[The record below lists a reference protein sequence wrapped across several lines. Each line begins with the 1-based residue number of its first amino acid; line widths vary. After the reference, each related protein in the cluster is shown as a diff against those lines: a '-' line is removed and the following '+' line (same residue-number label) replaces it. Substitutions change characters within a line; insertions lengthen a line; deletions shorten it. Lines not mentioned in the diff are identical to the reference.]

1 MTIEFRA
8 THLPRQPGPAA
19 WNALLPS
26 RPETEKLNADIHVDI
41 AVIGAGFAGL
51 SAARRLAQLDPSSRI
66 VVLEAGRLA
75 EGPAGRN
82 SGFMIDL
89 PHDLSSSD
97 YAGQGGNDD
106 DAAQI
111 ALNRHAISFATEV
124 AAESG
129 LSSDAFDACGK
140 VNGAATDAGHQHNL
154 DYANHLDGLGEDST
168 LLDAQSMQD
177 LTGTDY
183 YRSGLF
189 TPGTVM
195 IQPAAYIRGLAQVL
209 GKNVEL
215 YERSAVNAIRREGNG
230 WVLSCGSARVRAQKI
245 ILATNGHAESFG
257 FFKRRLM
264 HVFTYASMTEPL
276 GPALEDRLGGAKKW
290 AITPADPMGST
301 LRRISTSQGD
311 RIIVRSR
318 FTCNPSMRVGSWQ
331 MKSAGHNHDRGFAE
345 RFPVLAG
352 VKMQYRWAG
361 QLCMSWNG
369 VSAFGEIEDGLFA
382 ACCQNG
388 LGVARGTLSGMA
400 AAELAM
406 GTASEAVDHLVCSPP
421 PKQLPPTP
429 LTWMGANLYM
439 RWKEWASGREC

>member
-8 THLPRQPGPAA
+8 RRLPLQPGPAA
-19 WNALLPS
+19 WNALLPP
-26 RPETEKLNADIHVDI
+26 RPETERLTDDIQADI

-51 SAARRLAQLDPSSRI
+51 SAARRLSQLDASVRI
-66 VVLEAGRLA
+66 VVLEAGRIA

-89 PHDLSSSD
+89 PHDLSSSY
-97 YAGQGGNDD
+97 YAGQGSDD
-106 DAAQI
+106 DAVQI
-111 ALNRHAISFATEV
+111 SLNRSAIAFATNA

-129 LSSDAFDACGK
+129 LSTDAFDPCGK
-140 VNGAATDAGHQHNL
+140 VNAAATDAGHQHNI
-154 DYANHLDGLGEDST
+154 DYAAHLGQLGEDST
-168 LLDAQSMQD
+168 LLDAKSMRD

-195 IQPAAYIRGLAQVL
+195 IQPAAYVRGLAGVL
-209 GKNVEL
+209 GENVSVF
-215 YERSAVNAIRREGNG
+215 ERSPVNAMSREADI
-230 WVLSCGSARVRAQKI
+230 WVLRCGSAKI
-245 ILATNGHAESFG
+245 TARKVILATNGHAESFG
-257 FFKRRLM
+257 FFKRRLL

-276 GPALEDRLGGAKKW
+276 APDVSKKLGGAERW

-301 LRRISTSQGD
+301 LRRISTTKGD
-311 RIIVRSR
+311 RVIVRSR
-318 FTCNPSMRVGSWQ
+318 FTCNPTMRVGSGQ
-331 MKSAGHNHDRGFAE
+331 MKSAGRNHDRGFSA
-345 RFPVLAG
+345 RFPMLTG
-352 VKMQYRWAG
+352 VRMQYRWAG

-369 VSAFGEIEDGLFA
+369 VPAFGEVEDGLYA

-400 AAELAM
+400 AAELAL
-406 GTASEAVDHLVCSPP
+406 GAGGELVDRLLEHAP
-421 PKQLPPTP
+421 PKPLPPEP
-429 LTWMGANLYM
+429 LTWIGANLFM

>member
-1 MTIEFRA
+1 MTILFRA
-8 THLPRQPGPAA
+8 RRLPLQPGPAA
-19 WNALLPS
+19 WNALLPT
-26 RPETEKLNADIHVDI
+26 RPESERLTDDIQADI

-51 SAARRLAQLDPSSRI
+51 SAARRLSQLDPSARI
-66 VVLEAGRLA
+66 VVLEAGLLA

-97 YAGQGGNDD
+97 YAGQGSDD
-106 DAAQI
+106 DAIQI
-111 ALNRHAISFATEV
+111 SLNRHAIAFATEA

-129 LSSDAFDACGK
+129 LSTDAFDPCGK
-140 VNGAATDAGHQHNL
+140 VNAAATDAGHQHNL
-154 DYANHLDGLGEDST
+154 DYAAHLGELGEDST
-168 LLDAQSMQD
+168 LLNAQTMRD

-195 IQPAAYIRGLAQVL
+195 IQPAAYVRGLARVL
-209 GKNVEL
+209 GKNVTL
-215 YERSAVNAIRREGNG
+215 YERSPVNAMDRGANG
-230 WVLSCGSARVRAQKI
+230 WMLRSASAKVTARKV

-276 GPALEDRLGGAKKW
+276 APDVRKRLGGADKW

-301 LRRISTSQGD
+301 LRRITTTEGD
-311 RIIVRSR
+311 RIIIRSR
-318 FTCNPSMRVGSWQ
+318 FTCNPSMRVGARQ
-331 MKSAGHNHDRGFAE
+331 MTSASRNHDRGFAA
-345 RFPVLAG
+345 RFPMLAG
-352 VKMQYRWAG
+352 VRMQYRWAG
-361 QLCMSWNG
+361 QLCISWNG
-369 VSAFGEIEDGLFA
+369 VPAFGEIEEGLYA

-406 GTASEAVDHLVCSPP
+406 GAGGEIVDRLLAYAP
-421 PKQLPPTP
+421 PKPLPPTL
-429 LTWMGANLYM
+429 LTWMGANLFM